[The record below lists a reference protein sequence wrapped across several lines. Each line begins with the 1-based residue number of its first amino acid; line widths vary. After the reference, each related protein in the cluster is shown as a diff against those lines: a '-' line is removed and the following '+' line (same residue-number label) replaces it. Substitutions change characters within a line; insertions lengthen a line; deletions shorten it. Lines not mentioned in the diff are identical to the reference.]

1 MKKSLLCLSVTES
14 TLKENLNI
22 INRYRGK
29 IDIVE
34 LRADFMNKSGYSGI
48 HGFPDSA
55 GLPVILTLR
64 RKVDG
69 GRFTGTEGERR
80 KILLAGL
87 KGNYSYIDLEHDNSD
102 NVIEK
107 TVKTSK
113 ITVIRSI
120 HDFTG
125 VPDNIAAVVSRIS
138 RNSREIAKAA
148 LLPRN
153 SKDFLRLL
161 QAYEELKG
169 IRKILVGMGDYGVPT
184 RILAG
189 KLGSFISYTSK
200 NKGGAAPGHIPVDDM
215 AGLYRFS
222 MVTEKTSVY
231 GVAGNPVMHTS
242 SPVIHNMGY
251 IKLGLDAVYVPF
263 LVDNLDSFMKAVRL
277 LGVKGISVTIP
288 HKETVIPFLC
298 GTDESVKSIGACN
311 TVFLKGGKFYGTN
324 TDAEGFLKPLMRMF
338 AGNIPEGLKA
348 TVIGAGGA
356 ARSAVYALVK
366 KGIDVLILNRTAERA
381 EKLAAEMG
389 CSWSG
394 TGQGSALE
402 TADRVKDYSDI
413 IVQATRV
420 GMEPD
425 IHGDPLP
432 GYSFTGKEI
441 VYDMVYKPKETV
453 FLKRA
458 LKAGCRVVYGIDM
471 LIEQA
476 KVQFKI
482 FTNRDFPF
490 RHFEL

>member
-1 MKKSLLCLSVTES
+1 VKKSLLCLSVTES
-14 TLKENLNI
+14 TLKENLDI

-29 IDIVE
+29 MDLVE
-34 LRADFMNKSGYSGI
+34 LRADFMDKSGYGDLQR
-48 HGFPDSA
+48 FPDAA

-64 RKVDG
+64 RKIDG
-69 GRFTGTEGERR
+69 GRFTGDEGERR
-80 KILLAGL
+80 KVLLAGL

-102 NVIEK
+102 TVIEQA
-107 TVKTSK
+107 VKKSK

-125 VPDNIAAVVSRIS
+125 VPADIAAVVSRIP
-138 RNSREIAKAA
+138 RNSGEIAKAA

-153 SKDFLRLL
+153 SGDFLRLL

-169 IRKILVGMGDYGVPT
+169 TRKILIGMGDYGVPT

-200 NKGGAAPGHIPVDDM
+200 NKSGAAPGHIPPDDM
-215 AGLYRFS
+215 TGLYRFS
-222 MVTEKTSVY
+222 MITEKTSVY

-242 SPVIHNMGY
+242 SPIIHNKGY

-263 LVDNLDSFMKAVRL
+263 LVDNLNLFMEAVRV

-288 HKETVIPFLC
+288 HKETIIPFLY
-298 GTDESVKSIGACN
+298 GTDETVKSIGACN
-311 TVFLKGGKFYGTN
+311 TVFLKEGKFYGTN
-324 TDAEGFLKPLMRMF
+324 TDAEGFLRPLMRMF

-356 ARSAVYALVK
+356 ARSAVYALVN

-381 EKLAAEMG
+381 EKLAAETG

-402 TADRVKDYSDI
+402 TADKVKSYSGI

-420 GMEPD
+420 GMEPY
-425 IHGDPLP
+425 INGDPLP
-432 GYSFTGKEI
+432 DYAFTGKEI

-458 LKAGCRVVYGIDM
+458 LKAGCRVVHGIDM